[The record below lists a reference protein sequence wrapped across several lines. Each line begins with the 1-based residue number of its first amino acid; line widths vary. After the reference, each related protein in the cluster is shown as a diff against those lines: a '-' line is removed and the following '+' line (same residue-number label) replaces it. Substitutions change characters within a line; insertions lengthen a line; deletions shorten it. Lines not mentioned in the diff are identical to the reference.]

1 MASILSVL
9 ARPILG
15 ALALVGCAPVDL
27 LDAVVATTPEDRR
40 LGIAYG
46 DAPRHRLDVYLP
58 KPAERPPAV
67 VVFVHGGSWS
77 DGNRGQYRFVG
88 QELAARGYVA
98 VVPEYRLHPD
108 TRWPGFVEDTAAAVA
123 WTVRHAGDL
132 GGDRSRIFV
141 MGHSAGAYNAAMVTV
156 EAKWLAVHGVE
167 RTAIAGFIGL
177 AGPYDFLPLQ
187 DRVTRTVFG
196 HVPDPGSTQPAL
208 LADAG
213 TPPALL
219 LHGTDD
225 DTVYP
230 RNARSLAER
239 LRAVGVAVE
248 LRLYPGVGH
257 AGIVLALSP
266 LSRDDPPVAS
276 DLARFVAAVR
286 PAAAVQSASER
297 LAAR

>member
-1 MASILSVL
+1 
-9 ARPILG
+9 
-15 ALALVGCAPVDL
+15 
-27 LDAVVATTPEDRR
+27 
-40 LGIAYG
+40 
-46 DAPRHRLDVYLP
+46 
-58 KPAERPPAV
+58 
-67 VVFVHGGSWS
+67 
-77 DGNRGQYRFVG
+77 
-88 QELAARGYVA
+88 
-98 VVPEYRLHPD
+98 
-108 TRWPGFVEDTAAAVA
+108 
-123 WTVRHAGDL
+123 
-132 GGDRSRIFV
+132 

-156 EAKWLAVHGVE
+156 EAKWLAVHGIE

-213 TPPALL
+213 TA
-219 LHGTDD
+219 GTAAARRD

-286 PAAAVQSASER
+286 PVAAVQSASER